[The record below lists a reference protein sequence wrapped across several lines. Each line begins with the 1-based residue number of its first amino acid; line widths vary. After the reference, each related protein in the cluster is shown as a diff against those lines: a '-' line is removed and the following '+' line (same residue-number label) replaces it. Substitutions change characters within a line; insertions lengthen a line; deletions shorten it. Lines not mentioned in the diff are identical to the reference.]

1 MRIKHISFDS
11 EMTTAVMHGV
21 KRSWT
26 KISSDIS
33 MLVVGVTQS
42 TVDAYVQ
49 NVLKTPGIC
58 DNILPVAVADKGS
71 AYKTLI
77 SRGMESVVHI
87 VLLDDLAFTSEKHL
101 RETFAYILKTLF
113 SKKPHYV
120 YIYGDKDVADNLF
133 FAGLDTWLPTT
144 QLNVGVENLL
154 SNFSV
159 PDFPD
164 SEVLGTQ
171 KPDNIQTCSEF
182 FIGDKFLSYTAHS
195 ILSLVDTIRNRSPKS
210 NLRFVVSPKMARK
223 LYRESMHY

>member
-26 KISSDIS
+26 KNSSDIS

-58 DNILPVAVADKGS
+58 DNILPIAISNKAPS
-71 AYKTLI
+71 YRTLV
-77 SRGMESVVHI
+77 SRGIESVVHI
-87 VLLDDLAFTSEKHL
+87 VLLDDLAYTGEKHL
-101 RETFAYILKTLF
+101 WETFSYIMKTLF
-113 SKKPHYV
+113 NKKPHYI
-120 YIYGDKDVADNLF
+120 YIYGDKEVADSLF
-133 FAGLDTWLPTT
+133 FAGFESWMLTT
-144 QLNVGVENLL
+144 PLTRGVENLL

-159 PDFPD
+159 PNFPD
-164 SEVLGTQ
+164 NETLGTQ
-171 KPDNIQTCSEF
+171 KPDNIETCSEF

-195 ILSLVDTIRNRSPKS
+195 ILSMVDTILNRSPKS
-210 NLRFVVSPKMARK
+210 NLRFVVSPKLARK
-223 LYRESMHY
+223 LYKESMHY